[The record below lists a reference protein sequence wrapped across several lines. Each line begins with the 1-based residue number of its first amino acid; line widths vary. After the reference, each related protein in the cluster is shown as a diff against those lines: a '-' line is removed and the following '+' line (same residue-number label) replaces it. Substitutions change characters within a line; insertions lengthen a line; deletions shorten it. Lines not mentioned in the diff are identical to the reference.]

1 MGIICHATDC
11 SPPEVIISDL
21 IMDEIIAYDNF
32 LFIILRLPP
41 HFYIGFFILE
51 LNKLYSLLSDFD
63 SSWIVSV
70 F

>member
-21 IMDEIIAYDNF
+21 IMDEIIAYDSI
-32 LFIILRLPP
+32 LFILLCLPP

-51 LNKLYSLLSDFD
+51 LNQLYSLLSDFH
-63 SSWIVSV
+63 SFCLVSV